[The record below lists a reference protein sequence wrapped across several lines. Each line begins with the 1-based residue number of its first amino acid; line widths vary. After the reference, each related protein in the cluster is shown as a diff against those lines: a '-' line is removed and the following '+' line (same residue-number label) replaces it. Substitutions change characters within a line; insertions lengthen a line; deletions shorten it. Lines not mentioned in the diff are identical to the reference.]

1 MKTLK
6 MIDQVLTVSEFND
19 YVNQTLEY
27 AYPEVIIEGEVS
39 SFKVNQNK
47 WVFFDLKDDSSTISC
62 FMSIYQLKLPI
73 QDGMLVKVHARPKLT
88 QWGKFSI
95 TIMSIELSGEGSVKK
110 AYEILKAKL
119 DKEGIFSPDR
129 KRLLPQFPKNIAL
142 ITSRQ
147 AAAFNDFTTVLSDR
161 WSGLNIS
168 HYQVQVQGEAA
179 IDQIV
184 EAVEYFNKQPDD
196 YDALVIIRGGGSLE
210 DLQVFQAEPIVR
222 SIFAS
227 TIPTMVAIGHEDDVS
242 LAELAADIRAA
253 TPTDAARRL
262 VPDKKEFLDDITS
275 STLMQTELLRKT
287 IVKSRIVLD
296 SFNHSILILFKS
308 LQSTI
313 ANYQV
318 GMTAAMDRLIAAHW
332 SSLDAVN
339 AKLVSLNPEAVLQ
352 RGYAVVRGD
361 GDSVVRNYQD
371 ISIGEQ
377 LNIKLSK
384 GQLDVKVIDKYK

>member
-1 MKTLK
+1 

-27 AYPEVIIEGEVS
+27 AYPEVIIEGEIS

-184 EAVEYFNKQPDD
+184 AAVEYFNKQPDD

-313 ANYQV
+313 ANYPV

>member
-184 EAVEYFNKQPDD
+184 AAVEYFNKQPDD

-352 RGYAVVRGD
+352 RGYAVVRGG

>member
-27 AYPEVIIEGEVS
+27 AYPEVIIEGEIS

-184 EAVEYFNKQPDD
+184 AAVEYFNKQPDD

>member
-1 MKTLK
+1 

-27 AYPEVIIEGEVS
+27 AYPEVIIEGEIS

-184 EAVEYFNKQPDD
+184 AAVEYFNKQPDD

>member
-179 IDQIV
+179 VDQIV

-196 YDALVIIRGGGSLE
+196 FDALVIIRGGGSLE

>member
-161 WSGLNIS
+161 WSGLSIS

-184 EAVEYFNKQPDD
+184 AAVEYFNKQPDD

-352 RGYAVVRGD
+352 RGYAVVRGG

>member
-179 IDQIV
+179 VDQIV

-275 STLMQTELLRKT
+275 STLMHTELLRKT

>member
-73 QDGMLVKVHARPKLT
+73 QNGMLVKVHARPKLT

-184 EAVEYFNKQPDD
+184 AAVEYFNKQPDD

>member
-184 EAVEYFNKQPDD
+184 AAVEYFNKQPDD